1 MIWDKAQKKFKEI
14 QHEIFCYRDQDY
26 KVECEVHTYAEIA
39 PLKYEILKF
48 ITLTSES
55 GRKPNEIISSGFDG
69 LRRDKGW
76 T

>member
-1 MIWDKAQKKFKEI
+1 M
-14 QHEIFCYRDQDY
+14 
-26 KVECEVHTYAEIA
+26 HTYAEIA